1 MSRQEKGSRIR
12 MLPARIQLQQR
23 DALTGSYPTNVR
35 FSTDGR
41 TGNYKVNFDD
51 TYVVDFVSTTQSS
64 FYSAPQNLGLDYS
77 PLALYTF
84 DGNIN
89 DQSGNSYNLSVHS
102 GSLQYT
108 DGPFYGSQAI
118 LFDGYNALTS
128 SVISALQITGAVTLQ
143 AFIKSNTTTVSSV
156 GKAVASLAGIGESLN
171 TNILYSM
178 FVDGDN
184 KAGSFGYDIEK
195 GLGVD
200 VSEFSIASL
209 LQPGKWYHIAIAR
222 NGSSNSKLYLNGT
235 LITSFTNSTFPAK
248 DVSGNLQR
256 LIVGTHPS
264 SLGDYQAFAY
274 KGAVSNLKIVNREL
288 TIDEIKSE
296 YERVFPEGI
305 LAGVGFPISS
315 KWIQNRI
322 ELDLPTTGG
331 ISAPGN
337 VATQVIEDLPFFH
350 FTPGQELTPFRDNDQ
365 PAVDGKS
372 QNNPF
377 FATGSAVLEVGEGFS
392 SPLWSKNK
400 IEIDISAVN
409 STSLLTFCQNTGVTK
424 NLAYYNFNTKLWE
437 PLAGAHGAREF
448 SDFGAAKM
456 AFTPS
461 LMTYANGLEPANKA
475 RATTTFGFPFHP
487 IYAATSSQLLSMK
500 TYIDQPFLLEKIVV
514 KFTASFQSGIGD
526 VFDQTQQ
533 FDWNGDPIYFSSSYA
548 VNNIFVINQRHYN
561 LKQKDIFAGFFDE
574 TLYYH
579 INTTIPAGNVNTIR
593 DLIGYGSIASFN
605 NAYGWA
611 YTASVNPNA
620 LYDGRWQRDLNI
632 IDSINTDATKSFW
645 SGCYELSFS
654 VKVPNY
660 FGDNLETFV
669 PSSIYPKG
677 LAWQIF
683 DGGISVD
690 GVGHIQN
697 GGSLGLG
704 IINSSGRN
712 LLSPIASINPQT
724 TITPAYGGVKLPIV
738 ANKEYNTTN
747 PYLLLPTDNILIGWS
762 AATMDDYSFI
772 GNSTITYQTASI
784 LTIASGPAKITLYG
798 SYIRQNREYND
809 GLNQLLSSDSIHE
822 VIE

>member
-1 MSRQEKGSRIR
+1 MSRKEKGSRLR
-12 MLPARIQLQQR
+12 MLPPKLQLQQR
-23 DALTGSYPTNVR
+23 DALTGSYPTTVR

-51 TYVVDFVSTTQSS
+51 TYVVDFISTTQSS

-235 LITSFTNSTFPAK
+235 LITSFTNLTFPAK

-264 SLGDYQAFAY
+264 SIGDYQAFAY

-437 PLAGAHGAREF
+437 PLAGAHRPRES

-548 VNNIFVINQRHYN
+548 VNNIFIINQRHYN

-669 PSSIYPKG
+669 PSSIYPKA

-683 DGGISVD
+683 DGGISLD

-704 IINSSGRN
+704 IVNPSGRN

-724 TITPAYGGVKLPIV
+724 TITPPYGGVKVPIV

-747 PYLLLPTDNILIGWS
+747 PYLLLPTDNILIGWG
-762 AATMDDYSFI
+762 AATMEDYSFI

-798 SYIRQNREYND
+798 SYIREGKEYND

>member
-1 MSRQEKGSRIR
+1 
-12 MLPARIQLQQR
+12 
-23 DALTGSYPTNVR
+23 
-35 FSTDGR
+35 
-41 TGNYKVNFDD
+41 
-51 TYVVDFVSTTQSS
+51 
-64 FYSAPQNLGLDYS
+64 
-77 PLALYTF
+77 
-84 DGNIN
+84 
-89 DQSGNSYNLSVHS
+89 
-102 GSLQYT
+102 
-108 DGPFYGSQAI
+108 
-118 LFDGYNALTS
+118 
-128 SVISALQITGAVTLQ
+128 LQITGAVTLQ

-156 GKAVASLAGIGESLN
+156 GKAVASLAGIGESLK

-235 LITSFTNSTFPAK
+235 LITSFTNLTFPEK

-437 PLAGAHGAREF
+437 PLAGGHSPGEF

-561 LKQKDIFAGFFDE
+561 LKQKDIFAGFYDD

-690 GVGHIQN
+690 GVGHVQN

-724 TITPAYGGVKLPIV
+724 TITPAYGGVKVPIV

-747 PYLLLPTDNILIGWS
+747 PYLLLPTDNILIGWG

-809 GLNQLLSSDSIHE
+809 GLNQLLSSENIHE

>member
-51 TYVVDFVSTTQSS
+51 TYVVDFVSTTQNSS
-64 FYSAPQNLGLDYS
+64 YSAPQNLGLDYS

-400 IEIDISAVN
+400 IEIDISVI
-409 STSLLTFCQNTGVTK
+409 TPTTLSLVK
-424 NLAYYNFNTKLWE
+424 DDNLVLIGNKSYPMAYYNFENKCWDRIGIGYGIGGASVGEALDKQMLGFFE
-437 PLAGAHGAREF
+437 GFSPSGAGNVYISSMG
-448 SDFGAAKM
+448 
-456 AFTPS
+456 FTS
-461 LMTYANGLEPANKA
+461 GD
-475 RATTTFGFPFHP
+475 FGFPYHPKFH
-487 IYAATSSQLLSMK
+487 ATSSQVLDLSQ
-500 TYIDQPFLLEKIVV
+500 YITEPFMLEKAVIE
-514 KFTASFQSGIGD
+514 FSGSWSVGSVNTLAYSIGTN
-526 VFDQTQQ
+526 QTVT
-533 FDWNGDPIYFSSSYA
+533 SS
-548 VNNIFVINQRHYN
+548 VNTCFILNQRRNQNFTYN
-561 LKQKDIFAGFFDE
+561 KSIPNVGSTLGSTDINVSVPTNKQLSYLGP
-574 TLYYH
+574 
-579 INTTIPAGNVNTIR
+579 TTYVDTIR
-593 DLIGYGSIASFN
+593 DIVGFSQIYSFSTGSFEKNITAIDFN
-605 NAYGWA
+605 SY
-611 YTASVNPNA
+611 VNLEIPVTVN
-620 LYDGRWQRDLNI
+620 DI
-632 IDSINTDATKSFW
+632 ILTSSISGISGADW
-645 SGCYELSFS
+645 SGQYSLSMS
-654 VKVPNY
+654 MC
-660 FGDNLETFV
+660 
-669 PSSIYPKG
+669 
-677 LAWQIF
+677 
-683 DGGISVD
+683 
-690 GVGHIQN
+690 
-697 GGSLGLG
+697 
-704 IINSSGRN
+704 
-712 LLSPIASINPQT
+712 
-724 TITPAYGGVKLPIV
+724 TPAYGKNPFTSIISRFNTGPTTYDAFALGYDGYRTGAGFKNISTRGLVNDL
-738 ANKEYNTTN
+738 YNTDIKRTATGLGITYDVPNKKHKTN
-747 PYLLLPTDNILIGWS
+747 PYLLLPSDRLILGWQIPVS
-762 AATMDDYSFI
+762 ANPAQLIVANDYSESDFVFSP
-772 GNSTITYQTASI
+772 GVFK
-784 LTIASGPAKITLYG
+784 LTLYG
-798 SYIRQNREYND
+798 SYVRANREYND
-809 GLNQLLSSDSIHE
+809 GTNQLLSSDNIHE